1 MQPWGSEWTLNISL
15 VNTHCNAM
23 GDRMTW
29 FFFLKSARN
38 VFNKE
43 EVNYDNYSEW
53 SDPWALLISIYCLD
67 YGTIQVKPN
76 CSCSFTLKTWKGNG
90 ERSLQPPPWCRL
102 QAVYLPTACRLPP
115 YRNTPIRASAFP
127 AHSSLCVCVCVRFI
141 FAWAIRFRRL
151 IFRQNILAIIPSEDD
166 VISRESLAIKSW
178 NSMLHENMEFS
189 QRDIW
194 LKNRT
199 KNSVLGDWNFIFP
212 HWPLGLKLK
221 RK

>member
-15 VNTHCNAM
+15 VNTHCNVM

-90 ERSLQPPPWCRL
+90 ENLCSHLRDADCRQSTSPQPADSLL
-102 QAVYLPTACRLPP
+102 IETHP
-115 YRNTPIRASAFP
+115 YGPQHFRPI
-127 AHSSLCVCVCVRFI
+127 HLCVCVCV
-141 FAWAIRFRRL
+141 L
-151 IFRQNILAIIPSEDD
+151 GSY
-166 VISRESLAIKSW
+166 
-178 NSMLHENMEFS
+178 LHGLS
-189 QRDIW
+189 G
-194 LKNRT
+194 
-199 KNSVLGDWNFIFP
+199 SGD
-212 HWPLGLKLK
+212 
-221 RK
+221 

>member
-1 MQPWGSEWTLNISL
+1 MEQYKWNQTA
-15 VNTHCNAM
+15 V
-23 GDRMTW
+23 
-29 FFFLKSARN
+29 
-38 VFNKE
+38 
-43 EVNYDNYSEW
+43 
-53 SDPWALLISIYCLD
+53 ALLPWRLEKAMEKDLCSHLRDADCRQSTSPQPADSLLIETHP
-67 YGTIQVKPN
+67 YGPQH
-76 CSCSFTLKTWKGNG
+76 F
-90 ERSLQPPPWCRL
+90 R
-102 QAVYLPTACRLPP
+102 
-115 YRNTPIRASAFP
+115 PI
-127 AHSSLCVCVCVRFI
+127 HLCVCVCVRFI